1 MNKTKILATDI
12 EMAAFTDVYEY
23 AKKNCGHTVCARTV
37 AAALGINKSAV
48 FGCRNTKTRPNGDLL
63 PKVTAEYTRQI
74 AKFAGIQ
81 VDSVRKMSA
90 DLQNI
95 VDSVNE
101 KIAGL

>member
-1 MNKTKILATDI
+1 MKNKKTPATDI
-12 EMAAFTDVYEY
+12 EVAAFTEVYEF
-23 AKKNCGHTVCARTV
+23 AKRNCGHTVCARTV